1 MKKNSKTNPLIKK
14 RTHKEKRII
23 IINNTYTRT
32 AQQCIPLKFELIH
45 TTSTPASLP
54 VPEFRLLFGESVP
67 ILRLSTEACESEKSL
82 LILSRQKKR
91 MFFPCLISSPN
102 PVSSLS
108 VSGQPYVARGVVS
121 SRSRELLTWE
131 LRAAQLLVARTMP
144 FVLRMKVSARAFVK
158 FPEGL
163 LVGIAILGCI
173 L

>member
-32 AQQCIPLKFELIH
+32 AQRCIPLKLELIH

-91 MFFPCLISSPN
+91 
-102 PVSSLS
+102 
-108 VSGQPYVARGVVS
+108 
-121 SRSRELLTWE
+121 
-131 LRAAQLLVARTMP
+131 
-144 FVLRMKVSARAFVK
+144 
-158 FPEGL
+158 
-163 LVGIAILGCI
+163 
-173 L
+173 